1 MNRRV
6 VALAALATAAL
17 TACGVSAPP
26 PAELANEIIDTL
38 DVSDSVKDCMRVALA
53 EYTDDDLNAITDG
66 LNSENTETK
75 AEAEAALVQ
84 FERDLAACN

>member
-1 MNRRV
+1 MSSPLLPLV
-6 VALAALATAAL
+6 TAAL

-53 EYTDDDLNAITDG
+53 EYTDDDLYAITDG

-75 AEAEAALVQ
+75 ADAEAALVE